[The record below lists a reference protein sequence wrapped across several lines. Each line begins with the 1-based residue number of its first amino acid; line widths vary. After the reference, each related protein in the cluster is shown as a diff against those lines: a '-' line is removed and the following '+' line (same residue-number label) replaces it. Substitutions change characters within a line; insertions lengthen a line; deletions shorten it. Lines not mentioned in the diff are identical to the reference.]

1 MSSLER
7 NRKIAHGRDDNAKRC
22 TRSTPHL
29 SAGTAVH
36 TDTLKYVNTKFYWS
50 HPFVNTSLTRTLALS
65 MVLLTYVFQRYVL
78 RSLLKGCTF
87 AFTAGRRNPTSSS
100 LKWTVTTCLL
110 SWKGE
115 QIFLERTLK
124 NEHTK
129 KHQNTTS

>member
-22 TRSTPHL
+22 TRSTLHL

-50 HPFVNTSLTRTLALS
+50 HPFVNTSLTRTLPLS
-65 MVLLTYVFQRYVL
+65 MLLLTFVFQRYAL

-100 LKWTVTTCLL
+100 WTVTKCLL
-110 SWKGE
+110 IWKGE
-115 QIFLERTLK
+115 QIVLKRTLK
-124 NEHTK
+124 NEHMK
-129 KHQNTTS
+129 KHHQNTTS

>member
-7 NRKIAHGRDDNAKRC
+7 NRKIAHGRDDSPKRC

-50 HPFVNTSLTRTLALS
+50 HPFVNTSLTRTLPLS
-65 MVLLTYVFQRYVL
+65 MLLLTFVFPRYAL

-100 LKWTVTTCLL
+100 WTVTKCLL

-115 QIFLERTLK
+115 QIVLKRTLK
-124 NEHTK
+124 NEHMK
-129 KHQNTTS
+129 KHHQNTTT

>member
-50 HPFVNTSLTRTLALS
+50 HPFVNTSLTRTLPLS
-65 MVLLTYVFQRYVL
+65 MLLLTFVFQRYAL

-100 LKWTVTTCLL
+100 WTVTKCLL

-115 QIFLERTLK
+115 QIVLKRTLK
-124 NEHTK
+124 NEHMK
-129 KHQNTTS
+129 EHHQNTTT